1 MIANKRQNNLKDFL
15 VLHGFLD
22 FSAFFLDRSPL
33 GTRLDK
39 DFSHIK
45 GLGHLYP
52 QFCVSL
58 KGPGVYPHG
67 FPCVFPLKGPGVY
80 PHGYPYGPFPVGFTP
95 SELPNHGFL

>member
-52 QFCVSL
+52 QFASLFRNLAAYPNGSPYVSPL
-58 KGPGVYPHG
+58 RGPGALPDG
-67 FPCVFPLKGPGVY
+67 FR
-80 PHGYPYGPFPVGFTP
+80 
-95 SELPNHGFL
+95 